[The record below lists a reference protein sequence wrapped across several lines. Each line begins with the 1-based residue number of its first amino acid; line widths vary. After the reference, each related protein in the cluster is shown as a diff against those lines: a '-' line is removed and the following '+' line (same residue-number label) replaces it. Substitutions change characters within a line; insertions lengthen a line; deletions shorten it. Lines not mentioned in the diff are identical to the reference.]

1 MAFVVD
7 RDLVVLEPNLFR
19 DVVFD
24 AQVLATADDAVVAGT
39 VLTSIGSDFVAA
51 GVDGGAVAVVDGV
64 SLEVVARLS
73 ALSLSL
79 SRVRSDGEGALLPP
93 TAGSDV
99 SVRVSTFGP
108 QVAEAEARVLRSLGV
123 SDAVLSGETVPAALV
138 GSGIRRV
145 VVLAA
150 LELVYAAASTRA
162 EGSDPYW
169 ARSVWYGER
178 ARQELRRVGA
188 RLDGDGD
195 GIADSV
201 RRVQPSRLVRE

>member
-1 MAFVVD
+1 MAFAVD
-7 RDLVVLEPNLFR
+7 RDLLVLEPNLFR

-24 AQVLATADDAVVAGT
+24 AQVLATASDALVAGT
-39 VLTSIGSDFVAA
+39 VLTSTGSDFVSA
-51 GVDGGAVAVVDGV
+51 GVEAGTVAVVDGV

-79 SRVRSDGEGALLPP
+79 SRLRSDGEGALLPP
-93 TAGSDV
+93 AAGSAL
-99 SVRVSTFGP
+99 SLRVSTFGP
-108 QVAEAEARVLRSLGV
+108 QIAEAETRVLRSLGITDVV
-123 SDAVLSGETVPAALV
+123 SGGETLLA
-138 GSGIRRV
+138 GSGITRLV
-145 VVLAA
+145 ALSA

-178 ARQELRRVGA
+178 SRQELRRVGA
-188 RLDGDGD
+188 RLDVDGD
-195 GIADSV
+195 GIADEV